1 MDAIR
6 YLGIPRD
13 RRDYASR
20 DELLNRIRAE
30 FEEMPSLRL
39 TPAQARRLFGLRC
52 DICDRV
58 LRTLVRGQTLRCG
71 VDHRYR
77 LQDDDGQQGQGPVA
91 RGRPH

>member
-6 YLGIPRD
+6 YMRIPRD

-20 DELLNRIRAE
+20 DDLLNRIRAE